1 MNALQIMRFSF
12 SGSSHK
18 LRPMPTDV
26 STSTPHAQATL
37 RAPSSPSAS
46 RTRQGLLAFVAGNV
60 LLGTVGVFVHQAG
73 ADPWTATWF
82 RCAFGWLGLSLWL
95 AATGRLPQLRLAR
108 ADVAWVLASGGLLVL
123 AWGLFFA
130 AMRHVPAGVATLLFH
145 VQPLWLL
152 LLGPLVLREAVDGQS
167 WLAVLLAM
175 LGLVLASG
183 VAQAGLGAGQGAS
196 VWLGVGL
203 CLIGSACTAG
213 VSISAR
219 KLQGLSAAALAWWH
233 CALGSLAVLA
243 WPMTQGW
250 PAWGSSW
257 AWLAGLGL
265 VHTALAYGL
274 MYAGMA
280 RLPAGRI
287 ARLQFIY
294 PAVALLLDWV
304 VYGQRLG
311 AVQLAGV
318 GLMAWAIWR
327 AERQA

>member
-1 MNALQIMRFSF
+1 
-12 SGSSHK
+12 
-18 LRPMPTDV
+18 MPTDV
-26 STSTPHAQATL
+26 PTPTSHAEATL
-37 RAPSSPSAS
+37 RAPSPQSAS
-46 RTRQGLLAFVAGNV
+46 HAQHGLLAFVAGNV
-60 LLGTVGVFVHQAG
+60 VLGTVGVFVHQAG

-82 RCAFGWLGLSLWL
+82 RCAFGCLGLGLWL

-108 ADVAWVLASGGLLVL
+108 VDVAWVLASGGLLVL
-123 AWGLFFA
+123 GWGLFFA
-130 AMRHVPAGVATLLFH
+130 AMRHVPAGMATLLFH
-145 VQPLWLL
+145 LQPLWLL
-152 LLGPLVLREAVDGQS
+152 LLGPVVLGEAVDASS
-167 WLAVLLAM
+167 WRAVGLAM

-183 VAQAGLGAGQGAS
+183 VAQSGLGAGQGAS
-196 VWLGVGL
+196 AWWGVLL
-203 CLIGSACTAG
+203 CLMGSWCTAG

-219 KLQGLSAAALAWWH
+219 KLQALPAAALAWWH
-233 CALGSLAVLA
+233 CALGSVALLA
-243 WPMTQGW
+243 WPMAQGW

-294 PAVALLLDWV
+294 PAVALTLDWA

-311 AVQLAGV
+311 GLQLLGV
-318 GLMAWAIWR
+318 GVMAWAIWR
-327 AERQA
+327 AERGTA

>member
-1 MNALQIMRFSF
+1 
-12 SGSSHK
+12 
-18 LRPMPTDV
+18 MPTDV
-26 STSTPHAQATL
+26 PTSTSHAEATL
-37 RAPSSPSAS
+37 RAPSPQSAS
-46 RTRQGLLAFVAGNV
+46 RTQHGLLAFVAGNV

-108 ADVAWVLASGGLLVL
+108 VDVVWVLASGGLLVL

-130 AMRHVPAGVATLLFH
+130 AMRHVPAGMATLLFH
-145 VQPLWLL
+145 LQPLWLL
-152 LLGPLVLREAVDGQS
+152 LLGPVVLGEAVDASS
-167 WLAVLLAM
+167 WRAVGLAM

-183 VAQAGLGAGQGAS
+183 VAQSGLGVGQGAS
-196 VWLGVGL
+196 AWWGVLL
-203 CLIGSACTAG
+203 CLMGSWCTAG

-233 CALGSLAVLA
+233 CAMGTVALLV
-243 WPMTQGW
+243 WPLTQGW

-265 VHTALAYGL
+265 IHTALAYGL

-280 RLPAGRI
+280 RLPASRI

-294 PAVALLLDWV
+294 PAAALALDWA

-311 AVQLAGV
+311 GVQLAGV
-318 GLMAWAIWR
+318 ALMAWAIWW
-327 AERQA
+327 AERRG

>member
-1 MNALQIMRFSF
+1 MS
-12 SGSSHK
+12 
-18 LRPMPTDV
+18 TDV
-26 STSTPHAQATL
+26 PTSAPHSEATL
-37 RAPSSPSAS
+37 HAPLPQSAS
-46 RTRQGLLAFVAGNV
+46 LTQQGLLAFVAGNV

-73 ADPWTATWF
+73 ADPWT
-82 RCAFGWLGLSLWL
+82 GLSLWL

-123 AWGLFFA
+123 AWDLFFA

-183 VAQAGLGAGQGAS
+183 VAQSGQDMPQAQGAS
-196 VWLGVGL
+196 VWLGVAL

-233 CALGSLAVLA
+233 CALGSVVLLA
-243 WPMTQGW
+243 WPVTQGW

-265 VHTALAYGL
+265 LHTALAYGL

-294 PAVALLLDWV
+294 PAVALALALDWA

-311 AVQLAGV
+311 GLQLAGL

>member
-1 MNALQIMRFSF
+1 MNVLQIMRFSF
-12 SGSSHK
+12 SDSSHK
-18 LRPMPTDV
+18 LRPMSTDV
-26 STSTPHAQATL
+26 PTSAPHSEATS
-37 RAPSSPSAS
+37 RAPSPQSAS
-46 RTRQGLLAFVAGNV
+46 RTQQGLLAFVAGNV

-82 RCAFGWLGLSLWL
+82 RCAFGWLGLSLWQ
-95 AATGRLPQLRLAR
+95 AATSRLPQLRLAR

-167 WLAVLLAM
+167 WLAVALAM

-183 VAQAGLGAGQGAS
+183 VAQSGLDMAQAQGAS
-196 VWLGVGL
+196 VWLGVVL

-233 CALGSLAVLA
+233 CALGSVVLLV

-265 VHTALAYGL
+265 LHTALAYGL

-294 PAVALLLDWV
+294 PAVALALD
-304 VYGQRLG
+304 
-311 AVQLAGV
+311 
-318 GLMAWAIWR
+318 
-327 AERQA
+327 